1 MADNYTYLKGPDD
14 KVHKFPSTMSRDDI
28 DARMRSHYGQK
39 DQNAMSQGQFPAG
52 YEQRERVEPLAGVVD
67 TKDHSVA
74 FKENQRRNKIEGQ
87 DAVANELGLDPA
99 QARAQAAN
107 AKFVKG
113 VSFGASDEILGG
125 IQGAGT
131 AIANVFRKDDIPV
144 KESYEAARDKQRNL
158 AEYAEQV
165 APGVSGAIELGGGL
179 MTGGVGLARMGAMK
193 GGALAG
199 GTYGAADAEGG
210 LVDRTI
216 GGAQGAAMGALLGKF
231 GEKAVN
237 VVGNIIRN
245 KAYYAQGQLTAAG
258 RAKLEKAG
266 VNPDDFTPEDIA
278 VIQGKMNEGIDPAQ
292 AARMQDAQA
301 LQVPITKGQV
311 TQSPIDQR
319 FETQAQA
326 GIYGEMNR
334 NTSQGF
340 AQTQDEALKAVAER
354 ASQTMTGRSLPTE
367 FGSGAGAVAGRLTAD
382 RAASKQA
389 YQGAYDVAQDG
400 PEARIPRE
408 HMQEF
413 VDTQRAKLADFDAD
427 TPNAERVLDRSD
439 EFLGENPVSPRD
451 ANFKKWFGDSKVVD
465 DAGEPLTVY
474 HGTRNDFSEF
484 KDRPEVTGNFGH
496 HFGTK
501 EAANEAVAG
510 SASEIRMNKKHGIVP
525 PSRILPLKLSIKNP
539 FEFDDLNTWQ
549 PDDVAGFIHNKALH
563 DTTSKYYGLLGSSE
577 TIPKKAGKFGKYT
590 TEDITDFLESKGFD
604 GGVYKNKFEGKGS
617 TSYIAFN
624 PKQIKSK
631 FNSGKFDTKSSSL
644 LDADGD
650 ISIDLIQSAVDG
662 LKKAATDA
670 KTPSPVTLSKIEGWR
685 KRMSKRYGTL
695 SPVTEKAERSA
706 MMGMMKDLDE
716 FVDKSIDQALV
727 QGDDAA
733 IGNWR
738 KARGLFSEHQ
748 KKYMGKEGPNKIISK
763 LSKGDLNATEAA
775 GLIFGSKSI
784 GGKAGAGRLA
794 EGVKKLVGEDSDAW
808 KGLKAEAF
816 MRLLNQ
822 NGDTFSGAKFST
834 ELERVARQNPDVLR
848 AFFNAD
854 ELLEMRRFARVSK
867 AVTTKVPGGSNPSGS
882 GIFNMANRFGIIGQ
896 LAHSTKLVKWFGDA
910 KNAVKLNQVQNPQL
924 RPKITAPVGGASGVA
939 VNQ

>member
-1 MADNYTYLKGPDD
+1 MSEWQTVYGPDD
-14 KVHKFPSTMSRDDI
+14 QKFEFPKSMPQSEMKTILDK
-28 DARMRSHYGQK
+28 HYGKQK
-39 DQNAMSQGQFPAG
+39 QNAMSQGQFPAG

-74 FKENQRRNKIEGQ
+74 FKANQRRNKIEGQ

-144 KESYEAARDKQRNL
+144 KEAYEAARDKQRNL
-158 AEYAEQV
+158 AEYAEQT

-334 NTSQGF
+334 NTSHGF
-340 AQTQDEALKAVAER
+340 AQTQNEALKGVAER

-439 EFLGENPVSPRD
+439 EFLGENKRIVEGPGFAQDIRRTPQSDIDAEGLAFDAVRSQEVLAKAHNLPKKPLQQIIKGLGGVDPKSPLADDLKSAGINPRTAPGLFKHGGVKELD
-451 ANFKKWFGDSKVVD
+451 NIKAGDYELLADNFTPDN
-465 DAGEPLTVY
+465 P
-474 HGTRNDFSEF
+474 HGYMD
-484 KDRPEVTGNFGH
+484 
-496 HFGTK
+496 
-501 EAANEAVAG
+501 NEAWRSALRDEMHGQTLRSKAQQELLQEGDMLSQQSREFIEREGIDSTGSVSQVAQ
-510 SASEIRMNKKHGIVP
+510 
-525 PSRILPLKLSIKNP
+525 RIKDEKMRIARDMEAEELYS
-539 FEFDDLNTWQ
+539 
-549 PDDVAGFIHNKALH
+549 
-563 DTTSKYYGLLGSSE
+563 
-577 TIPKKAGKFGKYT
+577 TINDY
-590 TEDITDFLESKGFD
+590 
-604 GGVYKNKFEGKGS
+604 
-617 TSYIAFN
+617 
-624 PKQIKSK
+624 
-631 FNSGKFDTKSSSL
+631 
-644 LDADGD
+644 LDADDFTLATAAGKK
-650 ISIDLIQSAVDG
+650 SPAPAVG
-662 LKKAATDA
+662 EFEHEIKK
-670 KTPSPVTLSKIEGWR
+670 PSPVTLSKIEGWR

-706 MMGMMKDLDE
+706 MMGMMKDLDA
-716 FVDKSIDQALV
+716 FVDKSIDRALV
-727 QGDDAA
+727 QGDEAA
-733 IGNWR
+733 ISNWR

-748 KKYMGKEGPNKIISK
+748 KKYMGKEGPDKIISK

-808 KGLKAEAF
+808 KDLKAEAF

-882 GIFNMANRFGIIGQ
+882 GIFNMANRFGIWGQ
-896 LAHSTKLVKWFGDA
+896 LAKSTKIAGWIGDA
-910 KNAVKLNQVQNPQL
+910 KNAVKLNQAQNPQL